1 MDVEDEFVNID
12 KTISRV
18 RRDILIDPK
27 STMNMVYFL
36 YKNDEN
42 IKRKLVLMKFH
53 QIKNFRLFQIFLWF
67 AVFRRIL
74 RLEDYGFTTGIFK
87 GLEAAPLLELSI
99 HATHTAGRQLLK
111 KFESEDLYIIKFI
124 KLCLTMSGLGCLS
137 VNYIFC
143 KESIKRNKASEA
155 TDILNILEVFRPY
168 IENIPVSEVKTARS
182 QRDLEE
188 LIEVYEDIRHD
199 AAQHVNDDWFQNQND
214 LPDSWLC
221 RFPMR
226 LLENM
231 FSYSN
236 GPNYGIMIG
245 EQRATPIGY
254 ADRYMDFAYDMAHPS
269 NYVTFSALKQR
280 YISLYDIFFA
290 ATVLCRQDIRGNESE
305 FFKLAMKSDDFQTH
319 STDLSLTKESFFTVT
334 TRDLVNAERALWLKH
349 SLDSNVENV
358 LEIGGG
364 YGGFAKTLI
373 DAGIATNYVICD
385 LPPNIILTTR
395 FLEAFFPG
403 QISIAGYREVPN
415 AKITLCTPWLLESLD
430 VDIDLLVN
438 CLSFQHMSNRNLSH
452 YDSIIQS
459 FGPQHFFSENFQDR
473 RIIEGLDYT
482 LRANGLSVRQNFTR
496 CHRPQNVI
504 RSYWSS

>member
-1 MDVEDEFVNID
+1 MHIEDEFVNID

-18 RRDILIDPK
+18 KRDILIDPQ

-36 YKNDEN
+36 YKNDAN
-42 IKRKLVLMKFH
+42 IKQKLVFIKFY
-53 QIKNFRLFQIFLWF
+53 QIKNFRLLQIFLWF
-67 AVFRRIL
+67 AKFRRIL

-87 GLEAAPLLELSI
+87 GLEDAPLNELAF

-111 KFESEDLYIIKFI
+111 KVESEDLYVINFV

-137 VNYIFC
+137 VNYLYC
-143 KESIKRNKASEA
+143 KESIKRNENSEDN
-155 TDILNILEVFRPY
+155 DILHILEIFQPY
-168 IENIPVSEVKTARS
+168 IEEIPTSDVKTARP
-182 QRDLEE
+182 QKDLEE
-188 LIEVYEDIRHD
+188 LIDLYEDIRHD
-199 AAQHVNDDWFQNQND
+199 AAENVNEDWFQNQND
-214 LPDSWLC
+214 LPDTWLC

-231 FSYSN
+231 FCYSN

-245 EQRATPIGY
+245 EQRASPIGC

-269 NYVTFSALKQR
+269 NYVNLSALKQS
-280 YISLYDIFFA
+280 YITLYDIFFA
-290 ATVLCRQDIRGNESE
+290 ATVLCRQDISGNESE

-319 STDLSLTKESFFTVT
+319 STDLSLTKDSPFFVT
-334 TRDLVNAERALWLKH
+334 TRDLVNAERALWLKYN
-349 SLDSNVENV
+349 LDSNVENV

-364 YGGFAKTLI
+364 YGGLAKTLI
-373 DAGIATNYVICD
+373 DAGIATNYIICD

-415 AKITLCTPWLLESLD
+415 AKITLCTPWLLETLD
-430 VDIDLLVN
+430 VGIDLLVN

-459 FGPQHFFSENFQDR
+459 LGPQHFFSENFQDR
-473 RIIEGLDYT
+473 RITEGLDNT
-482 LRANGLSVRQNFTR
+482 LRANGLSLRQNFTR
-496 CHRPQNVI
+496 CHSPQNVI